1 MTKLKLILFIF
12 IYFFSIAPS
21 SAENQKDPLQTF
33 LKNLESLEVSF
44 VQILMN
50 ENGEQLEKTEGVLY
64 LQPPVKFF

>member
-21 SAENQKDPLQTF
+21 NAENQKDPLQTF

-44 VQILMN
+44 VQILM
-50 ENGEQLEKTEGVLY
+50 
-64 LQPPVKFF
+64 